1 MKSSGWTIIMSAL
14 VSEFMGSVDELCL
27 EMLII
32 GMVILLGSLT
42 IVFFVARTV
51 VKPIQPI
58 QTVFSALQNIAQGK
72 GNLTV
77 RLIGS
82 K

>member
-1 MKSSGWTIIMSAL
+1 MSAL

-51 VKPIQPI
+51 VKPIQ
-58 QTVFSALQNIAQGK
+58 TEVSTLQNIAQGE
-72 GNLTV
+72 GDLTV

>member
-1 MKSSGWTIIMSAL
+1 MKSSRWTIIVSAL
-14 VSEFMGSVDELCL
+14 VSEFMRSVDELRL

-51 VKPIQPI
+51 VKPIQ
-58 QTVFSALQNIAQGK
+58 TVFSALQNIAQGE
-72 GNLTV
+72 GDLTV
-77 RLIGS
+77 RLFGS

>member
-1 MKSSGWTIIMSAL
+1 MSPP
-14 VSEFMGSVDELCL
+14 VSEFMDSVDELRL

-51 VKPIQPI
+51 VKPIQ
-58 QTVFSALQNIAQGK
+58 TVFSALQNIAQGE
-72 GNLTV
+72 GDLTV

>member
-1 MKSSGWTIIMSAL
+1 MSPP
-14 VSEFMGSVDELCL
+14 VSEFMDSVDELRL

-51 VKPIQPI
+51 VKPIQ
-58 QTVFSALQNIAQGK
+58 TVVSALQNIAQGK
-72 GNLTV
+72 GDLTV
-77 RLIGS
+77 RLTGS

>member
-1 MKSSGWTIIMSAL
+1 MKSSGWTIIMSPP
-14 VSEFMGSVDELCL
+14 VSEFMDSVDELRL

-51 VKPIQPI
+51 VKPIQ
-58 QTVFSALQNIAQGK
+58 TVVSALQNIAQGK
-72 GNLTV
+72 GDLTV
-77 RLIGS
+77 RLTGS

>member
-1 MKSSGWTIIMSAL
+1 MSAL
-14 VSEFMGSVDELCL
+14 VSEFMGSVDELRL

-32 GMVILLGSLT
+32 GMAILLGSLT

-51 VKPIQPI
+51 VKPIQ
-58 QTVFSALQNIAQGK
+58 TVVSTLQNIAQGE
-72 GNLTV
+72 GDLTV

>member
-14 VSEFMGSVDELCL
+14 VSEFMGSVDELRL

-72 GNLTV
+72 GDLTV

>member
-14 VSEFMGSVDELCL
+14 VSEFMGSVDELRL

-51 VKPIQPI
+51 VKPIQ
-58 QTVFSALQNIAQGK
+58 TVVSTLQNIAQGE
-72 GNLTV
+72 GDLTV